1 MLTDVLP
8 TVMPGG
14 VQESTYLHTDI
25 AIDEGK

>member
-14 VQESTYLHTDI
+14 VQESTYLHADI